1 MKFLIMTDLEG
12 AAGVDSFSQTRTTD
26 ETMKRPGMK
35 QLALETNACAEGI
48 RAVYPDAEV
57 DVIDGHG
64 NGGLYPED
72 LRGCRY
78 IRYGNNFPH
87 HSLSDYSALLFVG
100 QHAMAGTIDA
110 PLCHTYSSVRVQ
122 YYRLNG
128 VYIGE
133 FAAFSQWAGMH
144 GVRTL
149 FLAGDDKA
157 ALEAQMFIPGIE
169 TAVTKFGTGL
179 ESADHLSSA
188 DACRVIRE
196 GAERA
201 VRRIGQFAPYVR
213 FKAPFTFEARNHDP
227 IPNPEVLSGKP
238 GHLLVDERTYRIETS
253 DYRQLPF
260 F

>member
-12 AAGVDSFSQTRTTD
+12 AAGVERFSQTRTTD
-26 ETMKRPGMK
+26 NTVKGPGMK
-35 QLALETNACAEGI
+35 QLALETNACIEGI

-64 NGGLYPED
+64 TGGLFPED
-72 LRGCRY
+72 LHGGRY
-78 IRYGNNFPH
+78 IRYNQFRH
-87 HSLSDYSALLFVG
+87 ETMAEYAALLYVG

-110 PLCHTYSSVRVQ
+110 PLCHTYSSLRVQ

-133 FAAFSQWAGMH
+133 FAAFAQWAGMH
-144 GVRTL
+144 GVRTI

-157 ALEAQMFIPGIE
+157 ALEAQMFVPNIG
-169 TAVTKFGTGL
+169 TAVTKRGTGL
-179 ESADHLSSA
+179 ESAEHLSSEE
-188 DACRVIRE
+188 ACRVIRE
-196 GAERA
+196 GAKRA
-201 VRRIGQFAPYVR
+201 VRGLERFAPFVR
-213 FKAPFTFEARNHDP
+213 FAAPFTFEARLYEP
-227 IPNPEVLSGKP
+227 IDKPEQLLAKP
-238 GHLLVDERTYRIETS
+238 GCSLVDERTYRIETS